1 MKRWPFYLL
10 PSALAISALIGT
22 PGNAP
27 AATISGLSRTTLEFM
42 SADADYSEDDSGGL
56 FTEYL
61 RLKAEGLPADTA
73 IFASG
78 AFKAGLE
85 SEDEGSIYYNDVYD
99 QPGDKRFY
107 LYSAGV
113 TGKVEDLGFTLGRFD
128 WRSVENVNLDGGA
141 LSYSV
146 GGSTGLKLS
155 AFGGYVVDLYED
167 LEDDTI
173 FGLGLELKLH
183 PGVKFKA
190 DYMNLFD
197 DLYNTELSAKLS
209 SALSA
214 KLEAKW
220 VEERLREVELK
231 GGYLLN
237 EFDARIIGNFKKKI
251 GKYDHSDYLYDYT
264 SDASLTDYHVEMLNL
279 DREAPYNQYRIG
291 VDKYFGETF
300 YVSADYIKRD
310 LIDEEFYESAG
321 NTSFDVYRVGFTMN
335 DLFLEGF
342 SLSARYALWE
352 EDRLS
357 GYESSSS
364 SYSID
369 VEQQVMEPLKVY
381 ASWYS
386 KESDLNN
393 QLENQV
399 ADALTAGVNY
409 KGSKVWEV
417 DASYTAET
425 DDTLEELYGVDKVE
439 TFETSLTL
447 NF

>member
-22 PGNAP
+22 PGSAT

-61 RLKAEGLPADTA
+61 SLKAEGLPAEAT

-78 AFKAGLE
+78 ALKAGME
-85 SEDEGSIYYNDVYD
+85 SEDEDSIYYNDVYEHS
-99 QPGDKRFY
+99 GDKRFY

-113 TGKVEDLGFTLGRFD
+113 TGKAADLGFTLGRFD
-128 WRSVENVNLDGGA
+128 WRSVENVNLDGAA

-146 GGSTGLKLS
+146 GGSSGFKLS
-155 AFGGYVVDLYED
+155 TFGGFVVDLYDD

-173 FGLGLELKLH
+173 FGLGLEFPLH
-183 PGVKFKA
+183 PGIKFKA
-190 DYMNLFD
+190 NYMNLFD
-197 DLYNTELSAKLS
+197 DLYNAELAAKLS
-209 SALSA
+209 SAVSA

-231 GGYLLN
+231 GEYLLN
-237 EFDARIIGNFKKKI
+237 AFDARLFGNFKKKI
-251 GKYDHSDYLYDYT
+251 GNYEHADYLYDYT
-264 SDASLTDYHVEMLNL
+264 SDASYSDYRVDRLNL

-291 VDKYFGETF
+291 LDKYFGESF
-300 YVSADYIKRD
+300 SISADYIKRD
-310 LIDEEFYESAG
+310 LIDEESYESSG
-321 NTSFDVYRVGFTMN
+321 NTSFDVYRLGFNLN
-335 DLFLEGF
+335 DLLIDGF
-342 SLSARYALWE
+342 SLAARYSLWE
-352 EDRLS
+352 EDRLA

-369 VEQQVMEPLKVY
+369 VEQEIIEPLKIY

-399 ADALTAGVNY
+399 SEALTAGINY
-409 KGSKVWEV
+409 KGSEVWEV
-417 DASYTAET
+417 DASYSAET
-425 DDTLEELYGVDKVE
+425 DDTLDELYGVEKVE
-439 TFETSLTL
+439 TFTTSLTL